1 MAMRS
6 LATSA
11 NRPSARNRAQTTC
24 ASHGS
29 RNRASVTSTG
39 DLLRCTGGGA
49 GAGSQNR
56 TDDLPLTRRLLYQ
69 LSYAGERAGIL
80 AQRRAIQ
87 RACLGGGDVLRGARR
102 IERRG
107 GAGVDPA
114 FGADVPERRDLRSES
129 GGLALR
135 EA

>member
-80 AQRRAIQ
+80 AQGCLLKSRAIQ
-87 RACLGGGDVLRGARR
+87 RARLGGGDLLRDARR
-102 IERRG
+102 IER
-107 GAGVDPA
+107 
-114 FGADVPERRDLRSES
+114 
-129 GGLALR
+129 
-135 EA
+135 